1 LYKLGVLRLQLLHKW
16 LQIVGKYAEDALKT
30 KQNKTLFD
38 SSDKKNTPKMLLIAV
53 NIHNRKEI
61 K

>member
-1 LYKLGVLRLQLLHKW
+1 MAANSWKIRRRCIK
-16 LQIVGKYAEDALKT
+16 

>member
-1 LYKLGVLRLQLLHKW
+1 

-30 KQNKTLFD
+30 KQNTVD
-38 SSDKKNTPKMLLIAV
+38 SSDKKNTPKMLLIVV